1 MKIKKLSVVTLAAGV
16 AMAMSACATR
26 DYPVSDLTTGAINK
40 PDGTNRLGPPPSV
53 DPPRPEPQPPHG
65 WNTRVE
71 VDGVRRNYEPV
82 ADRFEAM
89 VNETIARAPTVPV
102 TLPNGSKGGSAS
114 PKMAL
119 GMDPWWRR
127 EVLKPIEGRTGS
139 RITLNDSVH
148 RALEHS
154 HQLRVFGRIPSI
166 RETGVDEA
174 IGRFTPEAYA
184 EVKKDRRNDPA
195 NNFSEALGN
204 NRGLLERK
212 DVEVGVRSRTITGA
226 EVAVSQRYS
235 EIDTNLAEYD
245 PKDQDRRRT
254 AVSIVQPLLR
264 GGGVT
269 YNKSII
275 RVAELD
281 AEVSFAEFVRQ
292 SEGHLLEIVRSYW
305 TIYRTRAVFL
315 QRSRLAA
322 STRDLLGKVEARSGV
337 DVDEV
342 QVSRTRAALSAR
354 ETDLLRARTAIE
366 NAEARLRALVNDP
379 SWASA
384 GAYEFIPT
392 ETPDS
397 NFTPVNYKSL
407 LADAVDARPE
417 LIQAFAQFR
426 ASLVREGMSEN
437 EAKPQLD
444 LILEGYRHRG
454 SNEKLFTD
462 PTQEDH
468 GKYGYSAGVRFA
480 VPLWE
485 DERQAR
491 HRRRKIE
498 TIQQEDQVRAAIA
511 TVALELDVSGNEYRV
526 SHEELRQ
533 RAKALKA
540 AETELLTIEARWQ
553 AGRTGDTGLLLL
565 TQLVDAQE
573 RRQRAEEE
581 LVGAEV
587 TFVVARENLFRA
599 RGGYLQR
606 RGLQAVPAGEK
617 EGRKIYRLEA
627 VVHQHDQ
634 RQAKVYK

>member
-1 MKIKKLSVVTLAAGV
+1 MAALSL
-16 AMAMSACATR
+16 SACAIQE
-26 DYPVSDLTTGAINK
+26 YPVSDLTTGSINK
-40 PDGTNRLGPPPSV
+40 ADGTNRLGPPPPV
-53 DPPRPEPQPPHG
+53 AQPRPEPVHPHG
-65 WNTRVE
+65 WSTRLE
-71 VDGVRRNYEPV
+71 IEGLRRNLEPA

-89 VNETIARAPTVPV
+89 VNDTIARAPTVPV
-102 TLPNGSKGGSAS
+102 ALPSGAKGGSAA

-127 EVLKPIEGRTGS
+127 ELLKPIEGRS
-139 RITLNDSVH
+139 AARITLNDSVH

-174 IGRFTPEAYA
+174 NGRFTPEAYA

-204 NRGLLERK
+204 NRALLERK

-226 EVAVSQRYS
+226 EVALSQRYS
-235 EIDTNLAEYD
+235 DIDTNLSEYD

-269 YNKSII
+269 YNRSII

-305 TIYRTRAVFL
+305 TIYRSRAVYL
-315 QRSRLAA
+315 QRKRLADA
-322 STRDLLGKVEARSGV
+322 TRDLLGKVEARSGV

-354 ETDLLRARTAIE
+354 ETDLLRTRTAIE
-366 NAEARLRALVNDP
+366 NAENRLRSLINDP
-379 SWASA
+379 GWAAA
-384 GAYEFIPT
+384 GAIEFIPT
-392 ETPDS
+392 ESPDS
-397 NFTPVNYKSL
+397 NFTPVNYKVL
-407 LADAVDARPE
+407 LQEAVDARPE

-462 PTQEDH
+462 ETQEDH
-468 GKYGYSAGVRFA
+468 GKYGFAAGVRFA

-491 HRRRKIE
+491 HSRRKIE

-511 TVALELDVSGNEYRV
+511 TVALELDVSGSEYRV

-533 RAKALKA
+533 RATALKA
-540 AETELLTIEARWQ
+540 AETELQTIEARWQ
-553 AGRTGDTGLLLL
+553 AGRAGETGLLLL
-565 TQLVDAQE
+565 NQLVDAQE
-573 RRQRAEEE
+573 RRQKAEED
-581 LVGAEV
+581 LAGAEI

-617 EGRKIYRLEA
+617 EGRKIYRLEPIA
-627 VVHQHDQ
+627 HQ
-634 RQAKVYK
+634 RWNAQATNYK

>member
-1 MKIKKLSVVTLAAGV
+1 MRIYKKKSSAVGLSLVAAV
-16 AMAMSACATR
+16 SVSACATSE
-26 DYPVSDLTTGAINK
+26 YPVSELATASINK
-40 PDGTNRLGPPPSV
+40 ADGTSRLGPPPKV
-53 DPPRPEPQPPHG
+53 EPARAEPKHPHE

-71 VDGVRRNYEPV
+71 IETVRRNLEPV
-82 ADRFEAM
+82 ADRFEGM
-89 VNETIARAPTVPV
+89 INETIARAPTVPV
-102 TLPNGSKGGSAS
+102 ALPSKGPA
-114 PKMAL
+114 KAL
-119 GMDPWWRR
+119 GMTPWWRR
-127 EVLKPIEGRTGS
+127 ELRKPLEGRQAS
-139 RITLNDSVH
+139 AITLSDSIG

-174 IGRFTPEAYA
+174 EGRFTPEAYA
-184 EVKKDRRNDPA
+184 EVKKDRNNDPA

-204 NRGLLERK
+204 NRALLERK
-212 DVEVGVRSRTITGA
+212 EVEVGLRSRTITGA
-226 EVAVSQRYS
+226 EVALSQRYS

-269 YNKSII
+269 FNKSII

-281 AEVSFAEFVRQ
+281 AEVAFAEFVRQ

-305 TIYRTRAVFL
+305 TIYRTRAVYL
-315 QRSRLAA
+315 QKKRLAA
-322 STRDLLGKVEARSGV
+322 STRDLLGKVEARSNV

-342 QVSRTRAALSAR
+342 QISRTRAALSAR
-354 ETDLLRARTAIE
+354 ETDLLRSRTAIE
-366 NAEARLRALVNDP
+366 NAEARLRSLVNDP
-379 SWASA
+379 AWAAA
-384 GAYEFIPT
+384 GALEFIPT

-397 NFTPVNYKSL
+397 DFTPINYKTL
-407 LADAVDARPE
+407 LQNAVDARPE

-426 ASLVREGMSEN
+426 AALVREGMSEN

-454 SNEKLFTD
+454 SNENLFTD

-468 GKYGYSAGVRFA
+468 GKYGYTAGVRFA

-526 SHEELRQ
+526 AHEELRQ
-533 RAKALKA
+533 RAVALKA
-540 AETELLTIEARWQ
+540 AETELSTIEARWS
-553 AGRTGDTGLLLL
+553 AGRQGETGLLLL
-565 TQLVDAQE
+565 TQLIDAQE
-573 RRQRAEEE
+573 RRQRAEDD
-581 LVGAEV
+581 LAAAEV

-606 RGLQAVPAGEK
+606 HGLQAVPAGER
-617 EGRKIYRLEA
+617 EGRKIYRLEPVA
-627 VVHQHDQ
+627 ATLAPRHLAG
-634 RQAKVYK
+634 RT